1 MGPLNGLRVLDMT
14 TVLMGPYATLQLGDM
29 GADVIKVEP
38 LKATRTPDRSGPAPG
53 NGGDAHQRQSQQAEH
68 HLDLKQAAG
77 RQLLLRLAATSDVF
91 IYNVRPQAMAR
102 LGLAYEDLASS
113 NPAIIYA
120 GVFGYGQD
128 GPLCRAAGL
137 RRFDS
142 RCLRHSHAAR
152 ASRRRGSPRYA
163 PLTIADRIVGL
174 FAVNAILAALRH
186 RDVTGRGQRIDVPMF
201 ETMANFVL
209 IDHLGGLTFDP
220 PLDRGGYARL
230 LAPERGPYRTKDG
243 HICALIYNDKQW
255 RSFFHAIER
264 PDMLQDPRFRDHSS
278 RTRHVREIYAEVA
291 AIFTT
296 RTTADWISLL
306 EWADLPY
313 TPLRS
318 IDDLIEDPHLAETG
332 FFAHVEHPTEGK
344 IKSMRAPTAWSDSS
358 KAPPHRPA
366 PALGEHSR
374 EILEE
379 LGLPQGLDRRLVR
392 KTHRSRPGGGSA
404 GARKPGTALMDFAL
418 TSEQRA
424 IARRGAPPV
433 RALRRR
439 LLAEEGSRR
448 RLSRTISIAPS
459 PRPAGSASRCRRST
473 AAPASA
479 SPRPRS

>member
-38 LKATRTPDRSGPAPG
+38 LEGDIVRQIGPGRHPGMGPMFLNVNRNKRSIA
-53 NGGDAHQRQSQQAEH
+53 
-68 HLDLKQAAG
+68 LDLKQAAG
-77 RQLLLRLAATSDVF
+77 RELLLQLAVTSDVF

-128 GPLCRAAGL
+128 GPY
-137 RRFDS
+137 
-142 RCLRHSHAAR
+142 AAR
-152 ASRRRGSPRYA
+152 PAYDDLIQGACAIPTLLARAGDGSPRYA

-230 LAPERGPYRTKDG
+230 LAPERRPYRTKDG

-264 PDMLQDPRFRDHSS
+264 PDMLRDPRFCDHAS

-296 RTTADWISLL
+296 RTTTDWISLL
-306 EWADLPY
+306 EGADLPY

-332 FFAHVEHPTEGK
+332 FFAHVEHPTEGR
-344 IKSMRAPTAWSDSS
+344 IKSMRAPTAWSDS

-379 LGLPQGLDRRLVR
+379 LGLPQDSIEDL
-392 KTHRSRPGGGSA
+392 
-404 GARKPGTALMDFAL
+404 FAKRIVHGP
-418 TSEQRA
+418 EA
-424 IARRGAPPV
+424 
-433 RALRRR
+433 
-439 LLAEEGSRR
+439 
-448 RLSRTISIAPS
+448 
-459 PRPAGSASRCRRST
+459 
-473 AAPASA
+473 AAPALEN
-479 SPRPRS
+479 PEPL

>member
-1 MGPLNGLRVLDMT
+1 MT

-38 LKATRTPDRSGPAPG
+38 LEGDIVRQIGPGRHPGMGPMFLNVNRNKRSIA
-53 NGGDAHQRQSQQAEH
+53 
-68 HLDLKQAAG
+68 LDLKQAAG
-77 RQLLLRLAATSDVF
+77 RELLLQLAATSDMF

-128 GPLCRAAGL
+128 GPY
-137 RRFDS
+137 
-142 RCLRHSHAAR
+142 AAR
-152 ASRRRGSPRYA
+152 PAYDDLIQGACAIPTLLARAGDGSPRYA

-230 LAPERGPYRTKDG
+230 LAPERRPYRTKDG

-264 PDMLQDPRFRDHSS
+264 PDMLRDPRICDHAS

-306 EWADLPY
+306 EEADLPY

-332 FFAHVEHPTEGK
+332 FFSDVEHPTEGR
-344 IKSMRAPTAWSDSS
+344 IKSMRAPTSWSDS

-379 LGLPQGLDRRLVR
+379 LGLPQDSIEDL
-392 KTHRSRPGGGSA
+392 
-404 GARKPGTALMDFAL
+404 FAKRIVHGP
-418 TSEQRA
+418 EA
-424 IARRGAPPV
+424 
-433 RALRRR
+433 
-439 LLAEEGSRR
+439 
-448 RLSRTISIAPS
+448 
-459 PRPAGSASRCRRST
+459 
-473 AAPASA
+473 AAPALEN
-479 SPRPRS
+479 PDPL